1 MRNVADRWL
10 DFFSR
15 RRPGRPNL
23 PDSTSQPAASGGSN
37 ICVLA
42 MNVRRIQSAK
52 MARQARGVNRAV
64 RSHAPQQRP
73 KQARRAS
80 TGQRNA
86 REPFAP
92 PEDWYEPTEADNY
105 RIVVQDPG
113 PGYRHVVT
121 PAQIRE
127 RLKQVPQ
134 QFIEQLEVV
143 QLSKVT
149 RKKQSF
155 PCYGMQWGNALYLY
169 PIEESFVEQYDCPPR
184 PNLVNETRMYGGRWD
199 EPSTGVWT
207 LTWTEQAAQ
216 DFYLNNILI
225 HELGHLVDERNTGY
239 IDRERYAE
247 WFAVHYGY
255 LQSGGR
261 AARNYHLPARRR
273 RHHRN

>member
-1 MRNVADRWL
+1 
-10 DFFSR
+10 
-15 RRPGRPNL
+15 
-23 PDSTSQPAASGGSN
+23 
-37 ICVLA
+37 

-134 QFIEQLEVV
+134 QFLEQLEVV

-199 EPSTGVWT
+199 EPSPGVWT
-207 LTWTEQAAQ
+207 LTWSEQAAE